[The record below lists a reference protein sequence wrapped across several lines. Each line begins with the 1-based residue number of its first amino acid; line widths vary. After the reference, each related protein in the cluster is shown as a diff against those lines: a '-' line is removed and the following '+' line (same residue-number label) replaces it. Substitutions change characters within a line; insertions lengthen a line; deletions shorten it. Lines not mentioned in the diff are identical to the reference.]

1 MSDACE
7 LYANRTWHR
16 ISIDEAL
23 TSYAERDLRCP
34 ECWGAVRPH
43 RASVDGAMLAHFEHR
58 IGHPGCSLGHN
69 FDGTPR
75 RHPKPRSA

>member
-23 TSYAERDLRCP
+23 TSYAERDLRCQ
-34 ECWGAVRPH
+34 EFWGDLQA
-43 RASVDGAMLAHFEHR
+43 LAQGQR
-58 IGHPGCSLGHN
+58 TVGH
-69 FDGTPR
+69 
-75 RHPKPRSA
+75 